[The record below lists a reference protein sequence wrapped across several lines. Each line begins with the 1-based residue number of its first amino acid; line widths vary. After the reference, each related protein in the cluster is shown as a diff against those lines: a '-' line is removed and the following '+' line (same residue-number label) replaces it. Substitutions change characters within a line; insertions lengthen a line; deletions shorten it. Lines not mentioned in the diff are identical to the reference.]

1 MSTSG
6 NATPRHR
13 RRLGWPATPN
23 EQEDAMSETVI
34 GPVVCGYDGSQDA
47 RRAVAWAAVW
57 ARDHGATLEV
67 ISADR
72 AVGRVV
78 AFDQTARENVEG
90 AMRDQLVELTAD
102 VPAGFHVVADSPV
115 SALVEASRRASAI
128 VVGSRGLTAR
138 EDFAMGSTSAGVVE
152 HAACPVIVITPRT
165 PETPSGGPV
174 VLAADGSPA
183 GDPAAAFAF
192 DQAERRETT
201 LRVVHT
207 VEVPKLPG
215 ASLFDLDTL
224 AESVLAEDE
233 KEVTDA
239 LAPHEARHP
248 GVSVDLVL
256 VVGEPATTI
265 SDEAAGAAL
274 LVTGSRGHGGFAGLL
289 LGSVS
294 RRLLQTAPCAVA
306 VVRPTD

>member
-1 MSTSG
+1 
-6 NATPRHR
+6 
-13 RRLGWPATPN
+13 
-23 EQEDAMSETVI
+23 MSETAI

-47 RRAVAWAAVW
+47 RRAVAWAAAW
-57 ARDHGATLEV
+57 ARDHDTTLEV

-78 AFDQTARENVEG
+78 AFDDTARANVEG
-90 AMRDQLVELTAD
+90 AMRDQLVELTHD
-102 VPAGFHVVADSPV
+102 VPTAYRVMADSPV
-115 SALVEASRRASAI
+115 GALVEAGRHASAI

-152 HAACPVIVITPRT
+152 HARCPVIVITPRT
-165 PETPSGGPV
+165 PEAPSGGPV
-174 VLAADGSPA
+174 VLAADGSAA
-183 GDPAAAFAF
+183 GDPAVAFAF
-192 DQAERRETT
+192 DQAERRGVG

-215 ASLFDLDTL
+215 ASLFDLDQL

-248 GVSVDLVL
+248 EVSVDLIL
-256 VVGEPATTI
+256 VVGELATTI
-265 SDEAAGAAL
+265 AAEAEDAAL

-306 VVRPTD
+306 VVRPAE

>member
-1 MSTSG
+1 
-6 NATPRHR
+6 
-13 RRLGWPATPN
+13 
-23 EQEDAMSETVI
+23 MSETVI

-47 RRAVAWAAVW
+47 RRAVAWAAAW

-78 AFDQTARENVEG
+78 AFDQTARANVEG
-90 AMRDQLVELTAD
+90 AMRDQLTELTAD

-128 VVGSRGLTAR
+128 IVGSRGLTAR

-152 HAACPVIVITPRT
+152 HASCPVIVITPCT
-165 PETPSGGPV
+165 PEPPLPHGTPSSGPV

-183 GDPAAAFAF
+183 GDPAVAFAF
-192 DQAERRETT
+192 AQAERRGTT

-215 ASLFDLDTL
+215 ASLFDLDKL

-248 GVSVDLVL
+248 GVSVDLIL

-265 SDEAAGAAL
+265 SAEAEGAAL

-306 VVRPTD
+306 VVRPAE

>member
-1 MSTSG
+1 
-6 NATPRHR
+6 
-13 RRLGWPATPN
+13 
-23 EQEDAMSETVI
+23 MSETAI
-34 GPVVCGYDGSQDA
+34 GPVVCGYDGSRDA
-47 RRAVAWAAVW
+47 RRAVAWAAAW
-57 ARDHGATLEV
+57 ARDHGTTLQV

-78 AFDQTARENVEG
+78 AFDSTARANVEG
-90 AMRDQLVELTAD
+90 AMRDQLAELTHDVTAD
-102 VPAGFHVVADSPV
+102 YRVIADSPV
-115 SALVEASRRASAI
+115 GALVEAGRAASAI

-152 HAACPVIVITPRT
+152 HATCPVIVITPRT
-165 PETPSGGPV
+165 PENPSSGPV
-174 VLAADGSPA
+174 VLAADGSAA
-183 GDPAAAFAF
+183 GDPAVAFAF
-192 DQAERRETT
+192 AEAERRGTA

-215 ASLFDLDTL
+215 ASLFDLDRL

-233 KEVTDA
+233 KEVLDA

-248 GVSVDLVL
+248 GVSVDLIL

-265 SDEAAGAAL
+265 AAEADGAAL
-274 LVTGSRGHGGFAGLL
+274 LVTGSRGHGGFVGLL

>member
-1 MSTSG
+1 
-6 NATPRHR
+6 
-13 RRLGWPATPN
+13 
-23 EQEDAMSETVI
+23 MSETV

-47 RRAVAWAAVW
+47 RRAVAWAAAW
-57 ARDHGATLEV
+57 ASDHGTTLEV

-78 AFDQTARENVEG
+78 AFDETARANVEG
-90 AMRDQLVELTAD
+90 AMRDQLAELTYD
-102 VPAGFHVVADSPV
+102 VSANFRVIADSPV
-115 SALVEASRRASAI
+115 GALVETGRNASAI

-152 HAACPVIVITPRT
+152 HATCPVIVITPRT
-165 PETPSGGPV
+165 LEGHAGGPV
-174 VLAADGSPA
+174 VLAADGSAA

-192 DQAERRETT
+192 AQAQRRGTS

-207 VEVPKLPG
+207 VEVPRLPG
-215 ASLFDLDTL
+215 ASLFDLDRL
-224 AESVLAEDE
+224 AESVIAEDE
-233 KEVTDA
+233 KQVLDAIAPHRERHPEVT
-239 LAPHEARHP
+239 
-248 GVSVDLVL
+248 VDLIL

-265 SDEAAGAAL
+265 AKEAEGAAL

-306 VVRPTD
+306 VVRPT

>member
-1 MSTSG
+1 
-6 NATPRHR
+6 
-13 RRLGWPATPN
+13 
-23 EQEDAMSETVI
+23 MSETTI

-47 RRAVAWAAVW
+47 RRAVAWAAAW
-57 ARDHGATLEV
+57 ARDHATTLEV

-78 AFDQTARENVEG
+78 AFDETARTNVEG
-90 AMRDQLVELTAD
+90 AMRDQLADLAGD
-102 VPAGFHVVADSPV
+102 VPTTYRVIADSPV
-115 SALVEASRRASAI
+115 GALVEAGRSASTI

-152 HAACPVIVITPRT
+152 HATCPVIVITPRT

-174 VLAADGSPA
+174 VLAADGSPS

-192 DQAERRETT
+192 AEAERRGTT
-201 LRVVHT
+201 LRAVHS

-215 ASLFDLDTL
+215 ASLFDLDQL

-239 LAPHEARHP
+239 LTPHEARHP
-248 GVSVDLVL
+248 GVSLDLVL

-265 SDEAAGAAL
+265 ADEAAGAAL

-306 VVRPTD
+306 VIRPTD

>member
-1 MSTSG
+1 
-6 NATPRHR
+6 
-13 RRLGWPATPN
+13 
-23 EQEDAMSETVI
+23 MSETVI

-47 RRAVAWAAVW
+47 RRAVAWAAAW
-57 ARDHGATLEV
+57 ARDHETGLEV

-78 AFDQTARENVEG
+78 AFDQTARANVEG
-90 AMRDQLVELTAD
+90 AMRDQLADLTAGI
-102 VPAGFHVVADSPV
+102 PATYRVIPDSPV
-115 SALVEASRRASAI
+115 GALVEAGRSASAI

-152 HAACPVIVITPRT
+152 HATCPVIVITPRT
-165 PETPSGGPV
+165 PDQPTDGPV
-174 VLAADGSPA
+174 VLAADGSTA
-183 GDPAAAFAF
+183 GDPAVAFAF
-192 DQAERRETT
+192 AEAARRGTS

-207 VEVPKLPG
+207 VEVPRLPG
-215 ASLFDLDTL
+215 ASLFDLDLL

-233 KEVTDA
+233 RTVLDA

-248 GVSVDLVL
+248 GVTVDLIL

-265 SDEAAGAAL
+265 AVEAVGAAL

>member
-1 MSTSG
+1 
-6 NATPRHR
+6 
-13 RRLGWPATPN
+13 
-23 EQEDAMSETVI
+23 MSETVI

-47 RRAVAWAAVW
+47 RRAVAWAASW

-90 AMRDQLVELTAD
+90 AMLDQLVELTAD
-102 VPAGFHVVADSPV
+102 VPATFHVVADSPV

-165 PETPSGGPV
+165 PEAPRSPETPSGGPV

-183 GDPAAAFAF
+183 GDPAVAFAF
-192 DQAERRETT
+192 AEAERRETT

-248 GVSVDLVL
+248 GVSVDLIL

-274 LVTGSRGHGGFAGLL
+274 LVTGSRGHGGFTGLL

-306 VVRPTD
+306 VVRPTA

>member
-1 MSTSG
+1 
-6 NATPRHR
+6 
-13 RRLGWPATPN
+13 
-23 EQEDAMSETVI
+23 MSETADYTTPQATA
-34 GPVVCGYDGSQDA
+34 GPVVCGYDGSRDA
-47 RRAVAWAAVW
+47 RRAVTWAAEW
-57 ARDHGATLEV
+57 ARSHDVALNV

-78 AFDQTARENVEG
+78 AFDETARANVEG
-90 AMRDQLVELTAD
+90 AMRDQLAELTAG
-102 VPAGFHVVADSPV
+102 VQASFRVIADSPV
-115 SALVEASRRASAI
+115 GALIEAGRGASAI
-128 VVGSRGLTAR
+128 IVGSRGLTAR

-165 PETPSGGPV
+165 PESPSSGPV
-174 VLAADGSPA
+174 VLAADGSKA
-183 GDPAAAFAF
+183 NDPAAAFAF
-192 DQAERRETT
+192 AEAQRRGTSV
-201 LRVVHT
+201 RAVHS

-233 KEVTDA
+233 EQVLSA

-248 GVSVDLVL
+248 GVSLELIL
-256 VVGEPATTI
+256 VVGDPATTI
-265 SDEAAGAAL
+265 ADEADGASL

-306 VVRPTD
+306 VIRPAD